1 VIFWTARKTKG
12 GDSAAKLLTKDE
24 ARQIAA
30 NIAKLP
36 ELWRKRATAHP
47 NICSLSQKG
56 NLSALVFCASNTVVV
71 ALRTRTLRPISAMRF
86 TAMSDLLVVAPDTNR
101 NTSDFLD
108 CPEDKRRRLSRQA
121 AQQGRGAADRS
132 QYREVAAVVAR
143 LLKQWPRVTRIA
155 SDIAKLPEL
164 ARAGDRPKN
173 GASFHKQR

>member
-1 VIFWTARKTKG
+1 
-12 GDSAAKLLTKDE
+12 
-24 ARQIAA
+24 
-30 NIAKLP
+30 
-36 ELWRKRATAHP
+36 
-47 NICSLSQKG
+47 
-56 NLSALVFCASNTVVV
+56 
-71 ALRTRTLRPISAMRF
+71 MRF

-121 AQQGRGAADRS
+121 THQRRGAADRS